1 MSIVKVESLSHRY
14 HRDWAIRDIS
24 FEIERKG
31 VLGLLGSNGAG
42 KSTVMNILC
51 GVLNQTE
58 GAVSIEGFDMRQQPE
73 DAKRL
78 LGFLPQNAPLH
89 LELTVEEYLRHCAGL
104 RNVPDNRITHA
115 VKKAMDQ
122 CGVAH
127 VSQRLLRNLS
137 GGYRQRVGI
146 AQAIVHKPKVVVL
159 DEPTNGLDPN
169 QILEMRKLIK
179 QVGEDSV
186 VIFSSHILTE
196 IQATCRDVKMIEGGR
211 MVFADSMEAF
221 NNHALP
227 DSLLLSLDN
236 PPAAEELS
244 AIPGV
249 TQVEQL
255 SDGAIRLRF
264 QSSPGLSKTLIRLSL
279 ERGWE
284 LTEIAMEKSSL
295 DQVFAQLSSH
305 RSK

>member
-1 MSIVKVESLSHRY
+1 
-14 HRDWAIRDIS
+14 
-24 FEIERKG
+24 
-31 VLGLLGSNGAG
+31 
-42 KSTVMNILC
+42 
-51 GVLNQTE
+51 
-58 GAVSIEGFDMRQQPE
+58 
-73 DAKRL
+73 
-78 LGFLPQNAPLH
+78 
-89 LELTVEEYLRHCAGL
+89 
-104 RNVPDNRITHA
+104 
-115 VKKAMDQ
+115 
-122 CGVAH
+122 
-127 VSQRLLRNLS
+127 
-137 GGYRQRVGI
+137 
-146 AQAIVHKPKVVVL
+146 
-159 DEPTNGLDPN
+159 
-169 QILEMRKLIK
+169 MRKLIK